1 MHMKHLKSSL
11 IMLLLLCTGLL
22 SAQNKELAILLGD
35 QSVTRVSLDQL
46 QKITFDATTMQIHL
60 NTGEVSG
67 IPMGDIRYFSFDS
80 KTGLNP
86 MVANGASWSVY
97 PTHAVDWISFSS
109 LDEGSHQVKIY
120 SVSGQLVHEQLVN
133 NSEEQ
138 IQINHLNKGIYVVRI
153 GNRALKFVKE

>member
-11 IMLLLLCTGLL
+11 VMLLLLGTVLL

-35 QSVTRVSLDQL
+35 QSVTRISLDNL

-60 NTGEVSG
+60 NSGEVSG
-67 IPMGDIRYFSFDS
+67 IPMGDIRYFNFDS

-86 MVANGASWSVY
+86 MVANEASWSVY
-97 PTHAVDWISFSS
+97 PTRAADWISFSS

-120 SVSGQLVHEQLVN
+120 SVSGQLVHEQLIS